1 MKLIKLELQTSLD
14 LSTVATLKKEL
25 EFWGD
30 DLKKQVFY
38 QMNQMGK
45 EIKNK
50 VANLEEKLIELDK
63 ELMFISGRQVEIV
76 PRNN

>member
-30 DLKKQVFY
+30 DLKK
-38 QMNQMGK
+38 
-45 EIKNK
+45 
-50 VANLEEKLIELDK
+50 
-63 ELMFISGRQVEIV
+63 
-76 PRNN
+76 